1 MIMKGHRWNKYS
13 WRVDVEFEFRERKA
27 VQAAD
32 YLLRLGKG
40 KMSYMKLIK
49 LLYLADRKSLV
60 ETGVPITG
68 DRMFSMDNGPV
79 LSRIYDAIKG
89 QAREM
94 TIWREYISPPDGYEV
109 AVRSDRPPPQS
120 LVAYDELSRYDIRV
134 LTEMHLRY
142 GRYSKW
148 DLVKVLHNELP
159 EWKNPSGSSTRIDPA
174 DILTAAGK
182 TQGEIQRIAR
192 EAESSLAFAA
202 ARGRGW

>member
-1 MIMKGHRWNKYS
+1 MKGNTWNIYS

-120 LVAYDELSRYDIRV
+120 LTAYDELSRYDIRV
-134 LTEMHLRY
+134 LTDTHLKYARC
-142 GRYSKW
+142 SKW
-148 DLVKVLHNELP
+148 DLVEILHRELP
-159 EWKNPSGSSTRIDPA
+159 EWKRPHGSSTRIDPA
-174 DILTAAGK
+174 EILKAAGK
-182 TQGEIQRIAR
+182 TQAEIQRIAKDA
-192 EAESSLAFAA
+192 EASIAFAS
-202 ARGRGW
+202 ARGQA